1 MYLMELISGA
11 VWLVI
16 FIVLMVL
23 VWRRIDYWLIT
34 YPLRRVFYAQILD
47 PHFFGVTV

>member
-11 VWLVI
+11 VWLVV

-23 VWRRIDYWLIT
+23 VWRRIDY
-34 YPLRRVFYAQILD
+34 
-47 PHFFGVTV
+47 